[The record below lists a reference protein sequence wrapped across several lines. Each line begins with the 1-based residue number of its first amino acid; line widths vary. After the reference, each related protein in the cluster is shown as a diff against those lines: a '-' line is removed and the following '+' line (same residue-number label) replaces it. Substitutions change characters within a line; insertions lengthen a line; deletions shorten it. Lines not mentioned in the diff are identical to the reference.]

1 MDVNMYQIS
10 IRVYG
15 HSGYIWSLV
24 L

>member
-1 MDVNMYQIS
+1 MDVNMYQTS

-15 HSGYIWSLV
+15 DSGYIWSRV